1 MEPMVG
7 GVTDELSRRS
17 DLIVC
22 GTAVRASASILLERT
37 NTFFADEGL
46 GTGAVVKMEWCGVEV
61 PMRMEWEAWDTCYL
75 EEVAERPPER
85 SPWRER

>member
-7 GVTDELSRRS
+7 GLSDALSQRS
-17 DLIVC
+17 DFLMF

-46 GTGAVVKMEWCGVEV
+46 GTGSVVKMECCGVEV
-61 PMRMEWEAWDTCYL
+61 PMRMEWTAWDTCYL
-75 EEVAERPPER
+75 EEVPGRPPER
-85 SPWRER
+85 SPWRGR